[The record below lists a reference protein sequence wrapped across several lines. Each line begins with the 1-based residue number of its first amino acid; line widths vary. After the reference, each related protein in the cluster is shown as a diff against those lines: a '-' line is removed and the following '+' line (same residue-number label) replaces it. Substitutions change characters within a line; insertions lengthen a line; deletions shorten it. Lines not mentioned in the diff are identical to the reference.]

1 MTDPLKDFL
10 QRNAPQPPAGDDSLE
25 ERILAAMLA
34 PQPRRFF
41 ALPGGRNQWV
51 AAASVALVLLGGL
64 SLLRPQ
70 QLVSTAKAEL
80 TLDSS
85 DNPQVFAVDPQ
96 TDLYEVR
103 F

>member
-10 QRNAPQPPAGDDSLE
+10 QRNAPQPPSGDDSLE
-25 ERILAAMLA
+25 DRILAAALA
-34 PQPRRFF
+34 PQPRRLL
-41 ALPGGRNQWV
+41 ALAGGHSQWV

-70 QLVSTAKAEL
+70 QLTSTTQAEL